1 MADTDQVPEQGED
14 DSTKVEKA
22 AEVARAAEVAA
33 HSLADAVLQLQRL
46 DPEKE
51 AAGGNVPPADSGGS
65 CHNMSC
71 F

>member
-1 MADTDQVPEQGED
+1 MAEA
-14 DSTKVEKA
+14 DSTPAKDDDAAKVAKA
-22 AEVARAAEVAA
+22 AEVAKSAEVAA

-51 AAGGNVPPADSGGS
+51 AAGVVPVADSGGS
-65 CHNMSC
+65 CHNISC

>member
-1 MADTDQVPEQGED
+1 MAEAEQVPVQGED

-51 AAGGNVPPADSGGS
+51 ASIISDPAGSGGS
-65 CHNMSC
+65 CHNISC

>member
-1 MADTDQVPEQGED
+1 MAEADKVPEQGED
-14 DSTKVEKA
+14 DAAKVDKA

-51 AAGGNVPPADSGGS
+51 AAGGTVPQADSGGS
-65 CHNMSC
+65 CHNISC

>member
-1 MADTDQVPEQGED
+1 MSEADQVPEQSED

-22 AEVARAAEVAA
+22 AEVARQAEVAA

-46 DPEKE
+46 DPERE
-51 AAGGNVPPADSGGS
+51 TSMVSDPAGSGGS
-65 CHNMSC
+65 CHNISC